1 LITFLLQGG
10 DEKNINGNSINEDTE
25 EKMNTL
31 KALKHIIMITSQPTS
46 LSSDLL
52 LFNEVFLDEKQQIP
66 ILLVSVGP
74 NMAPTDNLPHR
85 RCAHYL
91 LHK

>member
-1 LITFLLQGG
+1 
-10 DEKNINGNSINEDTE
+10 
-25 EKMNTL
+25 
-31 KALKHIIMITSQPTS
+31 MITSQPTS

-74 NMAPTDNLPHR
+74 NMALTNNLPHR
-85 RCAHYL
+85 RRAKEEKSNIKPVLTGKVSTVTMLY
-91 LHK
+91 